1 VRFRAYL
8 FDVQGTLLDF
18 FGPVSRAVKD
28 FLDANQITTVDPG
41 EFTRDWRTNY
51 FHRVRT
57 LSQSVDQWHPVQRE
71 YAAGFGEVCVSHGL
85 AEPTWAAAESVAS
98 SWQRLEPWPDVR
110 AGMARLRRDALTATL
125 SNTDMS
131 TMVSLFKNLA
141 IDIDAVFTAELVG
154 AFKPDPRTYLRAV
167 RYLGVQP
174 HETAMVACHP
184 YDLNAAASLG
194 LGTVF
199 LSRPH
204 EYGDPP
210 FAHEMAAGSVDQV
223 VRAVGDIR

>member
-1 VRFRAYL
+1 MRFRAYL

-18 FGPVSRAVKD
+18 FGPVSRAVKN
-28 FLDANQITTVDPG
+28 FLDANQITTVDAG

-98 SWQRLEPWPDVR
+98 SWQRLEPWPDAR
-110 AGMARLRRDALTATL
+110 AGMARLRRDAITATL

-141 IDIDAVFTAELVG
+141 IDIDAVLTAELVG
-154 AFKPDPRTYLRAV
+154 AFKPDPRTYLRALQ
-167 RYLGVQP
+167 YLGVQP

-184 YDLNAAASLG
+184 YDLDAAASLG

-204 EYGDPP
+204 EYGDPH
-210 FAHEMAAGSVDQV
+210 FAHEMTAGSVDQV